1 MPLSLDVRR
10 PVMTNATASLLG
22 LLLMLLSVSLH
33 VVAMITCWRRR
44 RLTAMVALTIG
55 ALGVLAGSVGWLGSA
70 ETVEVGFT
78 PRSVWMLI
86 VLILALPT
94 AALAAMVVFAV
105 AYGLTKPTSA
115 VLPRDAFS
123 IVTTSTALSLF
134 FDVMFV
140 LSVYTEMH

>member
-1 MPLSLDVRR
+1 
-10 PVMTNATASLLG
+10 MTNATASLLG
-22 LLLMLLSVSLH
+22 PLLMVLSVSFH
-33 VVAMITCWRRR
+33 VVAMITCWRHRR
-44 RLTAMVALTIG
+44 VTAMVALTIG
-55 ALGVLAGSVGWLGSA
+55 GLGVLAGSVGWLGSA

-86 VLILALPT
+86 VLILAFPT
-94 AALAAMVVFAV
+94 AAVAAVVVFAV

-123 IVTTSTALSLF
+123 VATTSTALSLF

-140 LSVYTEMH
+140 LSLYAEMH

>member
-1 MPLSLDVRR
+1 
-10 PVMTNATASLLG
+10 MTNATASLLG

-94 AALAAMVVFAV
+94 AAVAAMVVFAV